1 MILLDT
7 NVVSE
12 LMRPAPA
19 PRVDQWVAGQEP
31 GTMALSVITLAEILF
46 GIERLPDG
54 RRRTDLAARF
64 RIFLDLGFGGTVHP
78 VDPGT
83 AEQYA
88 AIRAARD
95 AAGRPMTSFD
105 ALIAATAQTH
115 GTALATRNTGDFS
128 GCGFDVVNPWA

>member
-19 PRVDQWVAGQEP
+19 PRVDEWITGQDA
-31 GTMALSVITLAEILF
+31 GTMALSVITPAEILY
-46 GIERLPDG
+46 GIARLPDG

-64 RIFLDLGFGGTVHP
+64 RLFLELGFGGAVHP

-83 AEQYA
+83 AEHYA

-95 AAGRPMTSFD
+95 AQGRPMTSFD
-105 ALIAATAQTH
+105 ALIAATARVH
-115 GTALATRNTGDFS
+115 DMALATRNTGDFA
-128 GCGFDVVNPWA
+128 GCGLDVADPWG

>member
-12 LMRPAPA
+12 LMRPAPD
-19 PRVDQWVAGQEP
+19 PRVEEWITRQEP
-31 GTMALSVITLAEILF
+31 GTMALSVITVAEILY

-54 RRRTDLAARF
+54 RRRTGLAARF
-64 RIFLDLGFGGTVHP
+64 RLFLDLGFGGVVHP

-83 AEQYA
+83 AEHYA

-105 ALIAATAQTH
+105 ALIAATARVH
-115 GTALATRNTGDFS
+115 GTALATRNTGDFA
-128 GCGFDVVNPWA
+128 GCGVDLVNPWA

>member
-19 PRVDQWVAGQEP
+19 PRVDQWIAGQEP
-31 GTMALSVITLAEILF
+31 GTMALSVITLAEILY

-64 RIFLDLGFGGTVHP
+64 RLFLELGFGGVVHP

-83 AEQYA
+83 AEHYA

-105 ALIAATAQTH
+105 ALIAATARVH
-115 GTALATRNTGDFS
+115 NMALATRNTGDFA
-128 GCGFDVVNPWA
+128 GCGLEVVDPWA

>member
-1 MILLDT
+1 VILLDT

-12 LMRPAPA
+12 LMRPVPA
-19 PRVDQWVAGQEP
+19 PRVDQWIAGQEP
-31 GTMALSVITLAEILF
+31 GTMALSVITLAEILY

-64 RIFLDLGFGGTVHP
+64 RVFLDLGFGGAVHA

-105 ALIAATAQTH
+105 ALIAATARVH
-115 GTALATRNTGDFS
+115 AAALATRNTGDFA
-128 GCGFDVVNPWA
+128 GCGLELVNPWA

>member
-19 PRVDQWVAGQEP
+19 PRVDEWIAGQEP
-31 GTMALSVITLAEILF
+31 GTMALSVITLVEILF

-54 RRRTDLAARF
+54 RRRTGLAARF
-64 RIFLDLGFGGTVHP
+64 RVFLDLGFGGTVHP
-78 VDPGT
+78 VDPAT
-83 AEQYA
+83 AEHYA
-88 AIRAARD
+88 AIRSARD

-105 ALIAATAQTH
+105 ALIAATARVH
-115 GTALATRNTGDFS
+115 AAALATRNTGDFA
-128 GCGFDVVNPWA
+128 GCGLDVVNPWA

>member
-19 PRVDQWVAGQEP
+19 QRVDEWIAQQEP
-31 GTMALSVITLAEILF
+31 GTMALSVITLAEILY
-46 GIERLPDG
+46 GLERLPDG

-64 RIFLDLGFGGTVHP
+64 RIFLDLGFGGAVHP

-83 AEQYA
+83 AEQFA

-105 ALIAATAQTH
+105 ALSAATARIR
-115 GTALATRNTGDFS
+115 GASLATRNTADFT
-128 GCGFDVVNPWA
+128 GCGLDLVDPWA